1 MSAERLT
8 FETTIGVEVKGE
20 TWSCVE
26 IPDSAKFFGTGK
38 SVKVD
43 ATIDDVA
50 LANVG
55 AMPTGTGGHMVSLNA
70 KIRKSLGKD
79 VGDKVKVTIVK
90 R

>member
-8 FETTIGVEVKGE
+8 FEATIGVEVKGE

-26 IPDSAKFFGTGK
+26 IPSSAEFLGTGK

-43 ATIDDVA
+43 ATIDDVT

-55 AMPTGTGGHMVSLNA
+55 AMPTGVGGHMVSLNA

-79 VGDKVKVTIVK
+79 VGARVSVTIVK
-90 R
+90 H

>member
-26 IPDSAKFFGTGK
+26 IPESAKFFGTGK

-50 LANVG
+50 LENVG

-79 VGDKVKVTIVK
+79 VGDRVNVTIVK